1 MAKKTKTRPK
11 PSAKPV
17 KPVETNK
24 VEAGKTDVTEAETK
38 TAEKAPKAEQSE
50 QISVEA
56 SKAKAEESKIKPEQS
71 ENKEEEK
78 MATEKTVQKTNTE
91 TAKKARESVIKR
103 KTRETDISLGLR
115 IDGAGNA
122 DINTG
127 IGFFDHMLEGFA
139 KHGDFDLKVIC
150 KGDLNVD
157 THHTVEDIGIAL
169 GQAINEAVK
178 DKNGINRYASF
189 IQPMDDALVLVSV
202 DLCGRSYLNFNYEF
216 KTERVG
222 YFETE
227 TLKEFFRAVSDNA
240 GMNIHIKVLDGENT
254 HHIIEA
260 MFKSFANAL
269 SIATSESGRQGVLST
284 KGVL

>member
-24 VEAGKTDVTEAETK
+24 VEANKTDVTEAETK

-50 QISVEA
+50 QISAEA

-178 DKNGINRYASF
+178 DKSGINRYASF

>member
-1 MAKKTKTRPK
+1 MSKKTRPK
-11 PSAKPV
+11 AKPAV
-17 KPVETNK
+17 KP
-24 VEAGKTDVTEAETK
+24 AEEK
-38 TAEKAPKAEQSE
+38 KEEVKAAEKPTEEKKEEVKA
-50 QISVEA
+50 
-56 SKAKAEESKIKPEQS
+56 AEKPAEVKKEEKKPTEKTEDQTVI
-71 ENKEEEK
+71 KEEEK
-78 MATEKTVQKTNTE
+78 MATEKTVQKSNTE
-91 TAKKARESVIKR
+91 NTKKVRESVIKR
-103 KTRETDISLGLR
+103 KTKETDISLGLR

-178 DKNGINRYASF
+178 DKSGINRYASF

-260 MFKSFANAL
+260 TFKSFANAL

>member
-1 MAKKTKTRPK
+1 MAKKTKSRPK

-24 VEAGKTDVTEAETK
+24 VEANKTDVTEAETK

-50 QISVEA
+50 QISAEA

-78 MATEKTVQKTNTE
+78 MATEKNVQKTNTE

>member
-17 KPVETNK
+17 KQVETNK
-24 VEAGKTDVTEAETK
+24 VEANKTDVTEAETK
-38 TAEKAPKAEQSE
+38 TAEKAPKAKQSE
-50 QISVEA
+50 PISAEA

-103 KTRETDISLGLR
+103 KTKETDISLGLR

-178 DKNGINRYASF
+178 DKSGINRYASF

-240 GMNIHIKVLDGENT
+240 GMNIHIKVFDGENT

-269 SIATSESGRQGVLST
+269 SIAASESGRQGVLST